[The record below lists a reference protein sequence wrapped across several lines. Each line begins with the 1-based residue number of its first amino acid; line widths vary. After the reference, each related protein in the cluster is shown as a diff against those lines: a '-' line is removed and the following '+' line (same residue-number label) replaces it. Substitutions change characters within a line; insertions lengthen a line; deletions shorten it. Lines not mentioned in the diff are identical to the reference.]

1 MRPDSKI
8 FVAGHRGLV
17 GSAIVEKLRE
27 KGYTNIL
34 TRSHKELDLIR
45 QQEVEAFFEEHQ
57 PKYVFLA
64 AAKVGGIWANNQ
76 YRADFLY
83 DNLCIQNNVIHSAF
97 KYKAAKLL
105 FLGSTCIY
113 PKNCPQP
120 IKEEYL
126 LTNELEY
133 TNEPYAIAKI
143 AGLKLCE
150 NYNLQYGTNFLAAMP
165 TNLYGPNDNFDFE
178 NSHVMPAL
186 IRKIHLAKMVHEQ
199 KMEEVMQDLK
209 VNTPE
214 LAIEMLQKYGISD
227 NQIEIWGSGRPRRE
241 FLWSAD
247 LADAC
252 VFLMEQVDFKDIP
265 EEGEAQ
271 IKNTH
276 VNVGTGKDIAI
287 RELAELIGKVIGYEG
302 GFVFNSDKPDGTFQK
317 VTDITK
323 ISGLG
328 WKHSIELEEGIRK
341 MYTWYLQN
349 LQKK

>member
-1 MRPDSKI
+1 MLPDSKI

-17 GSAIVEKLRE
+17 GSAIVEKLRN
-27 KGYTNIL
+27 KGYSNIL
-34 TRSHKELDLIR
+34 TRSHKELDLTR
-45 QQEVEAFFEEHQ
+45 QQDVEAFFEEHQ
-57 PKYVFLA
+57 PEYVFLA
-64 AAKVGGIWANNQ
+64 AAKVGGIWANNH

-83 DNLCIQNNVIHSAF
+83 DNLCIQNNVIHNAF
-97 KYKAAKLL
+97 KYKAKKLL

-113 PKNCPQP
+113 PKNCLQP

-126 LTNELEY
+126 LTDELEY

-186 IRKIHLAKMVHEQ
+186 IRKIHLAKMFHEQ
-199 KMEEVMQDLK
+199 KTDEVMHDLK
-209 VNTPE
+209 VDTPE
-214 LAIEMLQKYGISD
+214 LASETLQKYGIGN

-252 VFLMEQVDFKDIP
+252 VFMMEEVNFGDIVQGS
-265 EEGEAQ
+265 EGQ

-276 VNVGTGKDIAI
+276 VNVGTGKDISI
-287 RELAELIGKVIGYEG
+287 RELAELIGKVIGYSG
-302 GFVFNSDKPDGTFQK
+302 SFVFNSAKPDGTFQK

-323 ISGLG
+323 ISSLG
-328 WKHSIELEEGIRK
+328 WKHSVELEEGIRK